1 VDLKETIANGM
12 NDMLGGMNSGSVK
25 KQLSDEAS
33 KFELS
38 IKSEYFKMAGVNE
51 KHLVAPS

>member
-1 VDLKETIANGM
+1 MDLKETIANGM

-38 IKSEYFKMAGVNE
+38 IKSEYFKMAGVN
-51 KHLVAPS
+51 